1 MVSKTQNNF
10 GFLCLGFIIGF
21 VSGYHYTYR
30 RKTLKVLSRYNIN
43 KLDSDPEPDPE
54 PESEP
59 EFEPD
64 FEPDF
69 ESDSESGPVTSFR
82 PRISGGDSTSV
93 NYVTTYRDTY
103 ATLDE
108 LIKTKLEM
116 NVGKKNGKMSLRQ
129 KYSLMEDYSYIISL
143 PYSQACRLVA
153 AKGYTLQVSSVR
165 GSSQKIS
172 VDSIPDN
179 TFGVEIQDLQYDFKM
194 NTPSKDAV
202 VVSITNVGSPVSQY

>member
-21 VSGYHYTYR
+21 VSGYNYTYR
-30 RKTLKVLSRYNIN
+30 RKTLKLLSRDNID
-43 KLDSDPEPDPE
+43 KLGSYPEPVAE
-54 PESEP
+54 PDSEP
-59 EFEPD
+59 DSEPD
-64 FEPDF
+64 
-69 ESDSESGPVTSFR
+69 PVTSFR
-82 PRISGGDSTSV
+82 PKISGGGSTPV
-93 NYVTTYRDTY
+93 NYVNTYRDTY

-108 LIKTKLEM
+108 LIKTKLET
-116 NVGKKNGKMSLRQ
+116 NVGKKNEKLSLRQ

-143 PYSQACRLVA
+143 PYAQACRLVA

-179 TFGVEIQDLQYDFKM
+179 TYGVEIQDLQYDFKM